1 MSDVAKAV
9 LGGKIISQNAY
20 IRKEEMRKT
29 DHSNF
34 LEKLEKNATQKS
46 LARVIKIKR
55 EEKIIKI
62 SLE

>member
-34 LEKLEKNATQKS
+34 LEKLEKNVTQKS